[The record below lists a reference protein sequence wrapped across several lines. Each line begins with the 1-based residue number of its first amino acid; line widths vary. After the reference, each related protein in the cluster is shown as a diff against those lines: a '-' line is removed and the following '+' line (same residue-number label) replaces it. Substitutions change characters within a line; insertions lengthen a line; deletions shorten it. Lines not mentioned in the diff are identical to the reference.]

1 MFFFILVIVGFV
13 LFSIWKDGRQK
24 RDVVFTTAAKKLDL
38 NLSIDGIVFRKH
50 WLSGIKGKFR
60 VDAGAYGDVHS
71 GQQRPHMGYRIT
83 FRDPIT
89 LDGAELE
96 ASRSRLIAGFP
107 GLYQECE
114 VDREGIFFARAD
126 VPADGAVVVSDIERL
141 IREAEKL
148 LAKGNETL
156 ESGVFVVPVP
166 ESAREIRREIA
177 GAPALPPPLPERTT
191 KADANPAATTAIP
204 ATAAAVF
211 EPDEPE
217 SEPTNS
223 PETTE
228 VLTTPFTED
237 PDEATTLD
245 LALLD
250 LFSAGRNRYETGKR
264 FESDHRGKEVEG
276 RGTLR
281 NVDRYS
287 HDRVFG
293 RGPGRIALVEVR
305 LAASDGADPLSATLC
320 AELLD
325 DEASP
330 GLIGKKVDL
339 AGTLIGCDPFTSRIY
354 LTASTLK

>member
-1 MFFFILVIVGFV
+1 MLFFILVIVGFV

-24 RDVVFTTAAKKLDL
+24 RNVVFTTAAKKLDL

-60 VDAGAYGDVHS
+60 VDAGPFGDVHS

-89 LDGAELE
+89 IDGAELE

-126 VPADGAVVVSDIERL
+126 VPADGTVIVADIERL

-148 LAKGNETL
+148 LAKTNETL
-156 ESGVFVVPVP
+156 ESGVFVVPVR
-166 ESAREIRREIA
+166 ESAPGIRREVA

-191 KADANPAATTAIP
+191 KADANPAATMAIP
-204 ATAAAVF
+204 ATTDAVF
-211 EPDEPE
+211 ETEDPGPE
-217 SEPTNS
+217 A
-223 PETTE
+223 TTSAE
-228 VLTTPFTED
+228 STGLLPTPFTED
-237 PDEATTLD
+237 PDKVTTLD

-250 LFSAGRNRYETGKR
+250 LFYAGRNRYETGKR
-264 FESDHRGKEVEG
+264 FESDHRGKAVEG
-276 RGTLR
+276 SGTLR
-281 NVDRYS
+281 KVDRYS

-320 AELLD
+320 AELPG

-354 LTASTLK
+354 LSASTLK